1 LEKNDEQNLKI
12 FRESEKNNIIDGTR
26 SDGKKKEKYDNQQ
39 TTVPNVYAV
48 GDIATDRH
56 YVVLAAASGALASIS
71 IYETL
76 LRDAIKRRRSGTS
89 KSTIN
94 TT

>member
-1 LEKNDEQNLKI
+1 MIFYNIGYKVRNQIARQIGCEVDEHGFVKA
-12 FRESEKNNIIDGTR
+12 NNI
-26 SDGKKKEKYDNQQ
+26 QQ

-94 TT
+94 TA